1 MSISYNQLGNSH
13 RSWAVH
19 YDSTEWEK
27 RRIKAGKALED
38 AVDIAERRA
47 SLNGSSE
54 RSAIR
59 RKLSRKS
66 PGKSICGGLSHFVGI
81 KDGYHTSPRGK
92 ATQPASQ
99 GVSEECSGADGDD
112 DDPAK
117 MKDWWRKSDS
127 ANLNRKLD
135 SAIADEA
142 TSRPTFR

>member
-66 PGKSICGGLSHFVGI
+66 PG
-81 KDGYHTSPRGK
+81 
-92 ATQPASQ
+92 
-99 GVSEECSGADGDD
+99 VSEECSGADGDD

>member
-54 RSAIR
+54 RS
-59 RKLSRKS
+59 
-66 PGKSICGGLSHFVGI
+66 
-81 KDGYHTSPRGK
+81 